1 MKNPLKKKKHRFR
14 NFMCY
19 FATYIAVTFCMA
31 FVVVATANTT
41 FSNTPPTISME
52 EETTLNK
59 VIGNLMSLEDTS
71 LKLGLTANNDGTE
84 LSFDGDIDL
93 KVYSGF
99 SNVDVAISGDIVY
112 NGMAINVA
120 LTYKDGNIYVSL
132 NDDNYI
138 IQATSFVNGI
148 VGTLALCG
156 VDLGTASDL
165 MSNFDMSMLD
175 SLEDSISEEVTD
187 DGIVMTL
194 ALSDSIQVIINV
206 DNDYNITNISLGDTA
221 LGGFNIG
228 AEVGFESINTGLDV
242 EKKPADYVDVTAISN
257 VMEACVN
264 TFKNK
269 KFDLSVDVNDFTTN
283 IKFDRSQDLR
293 VKLSTSLADNDLIVN
308 YIDDDIY
315 VDYSILKLKTNNV
328 TESIKYIMGLVG
340 DNLPSMDDALNS
352 IDLEK
357 LLGLVSNIKLQ
368 DITVDGNETTI
379 SVGGYSINLE
389 IADKCLKGLEFNV
402 NGTSVIV
409 RISTDS
415 DFEIITDG
423 EYINVENFAILI
435 EPIKNIVTEK
445 AFSGQLTL
453 QAGDVEIV
461 GDIKADFNDGVRVDL
476 KSDVY
481 NVPVDVKII
490 NDQLY
495 VSVFDVNYVAKFD
508 TIVGLTK
515 DVLDGL
521 NIESVQLPSMALDGI
536 IRMLEYSSS
545 GFILNYNDFDFEI
558 LLNDDNFSRLV
569 VSGEDFELGL
579 DLNVE
584 RPTFDVVNDSKY
596 NTFDY
601 SLDDIKQLVN
611 NLIKKQYSYGGTI
624 EIADKTIDIALKL
637 DITNSLLCDVTIGY
651 EDYIL
656 NLHIEDEVYYVDFDG
671 IKIKG
676 DFSGI
681 KDIVATISKLL
692 EYVDVESPEVSDVL
706 SNIEMPNITLQKIKL
721 NGKTLEIAFNDIEID
736 LTIDNYNLA
745 NVKVV
750 ADDFKIDLTNKE
762 WQDIAFSD
770 NQKKEYL
777 ADVNQ
782 LLDIAERIVNVK
794 NQPYIEANVVFNT
807 PSFSGSVK
815 LNYERDKDI
824 VKFSTT
830 IMDID
835 IVGYIYDG
843 KLQLNLMDVCFEV
856 KFEDIDIAKLSE
868 VFGIEKDE
876 LEDVM
881 TVMAGAMGSITLDE
895 FSTSSTDMRL
905 VVNGVE
911 IVINAFDEVLNSVFV
926 VGSDWDVTLVM
937 KYPNYNKININNN
950 KIIRL
955 DNFTDVLCAFY
966 NTFKYKTLS
975 GTINMAFPFG
985 NEINNLML
993 NYGIKFDGGIK
1004 AYINTTFKGL
1014 EVNIYVVNDTIYL
1027 DILDM
1032 KIKVQ
1037 LSEINDIFGW
1047 INDTFGDYMP
1057 DLDKFKDMDLSDIS
1071 LDFIDNVSISSN
1083 SLKATLFNN
1092 INIVADYSDVFNE
1105 IYFGYGDIDMT
1116 LYCTSFSEWILDSID
1131 DSEYLGY
1138 EVITDKIESVLTL
1151 MDTRA
1156 FAFDLGVDI
1165 FKNDILDMDI
1175 DFDAMFDVSS
1185 GIEMYASGT
1194 IDNAGLVIA
1203 YQNEFVFVNYDGLK
1217 LAINKNN
1224 LNEILGIVMS
1234 AMGLTKGESDL
1245 DMGNLQEII
1254 PQVVLGN
1261 PLNMLS
1267 YISGLEITDNS
1278 LSVVIKE
1285 SIFDSS
1291 STNNFKIS
1299 IDFCDNG
1306 IDRIYINNLHANG
1319 NVVNVN
1325 LVMKEFSG
1333 VTEITDAGS
1342 YIDISNSSD
1351 LIRAFVSTSA
1361 LNDFHIVGKAKVSGT
1376 IFGTEIVD
1384 KRVDIDI
1391 RVKLIDKKPVVSV
1404 AITNIPV
1411 IIFVNRDGLP
1421 TFATSN
1427 DDRALY
1433 LYYKDGYF
1441 YIYRHETYSGSKT
1454 YEKKLKL
1461 STAEFLSDPL
1471 EYLLGYGLGFED
1483 YIMKEIKESLLLS
1496 SNRPTP
1502 IDMGNVLLGYRQED
1516 DGSHTV
1522 TINLQ
1527 EIAYNDMLGT
1537 ADINLST
1544 TEINDKQYMFSMKFA
1559 MDMPLTSNIK
1569 LYIETD
1575 NSSGNLILTDIGSP
1589 VDVTEALQYM
1599 ENYSYGANQK
1609 YEATNGEWKKSD
1621 EIIYTITF
1629 ESNCDQS
1636 VDPIQGCEGDA
1647 ITIPSLTDYETDDG
1661 VVRKQYYFAGWFK
1674 ESECINAWVGSTI
1687 PRGDVTLY
1695 AKWNVVTTYYRTIT
1709 FNSLGGKSLPSI
1721 TALAGSSVSIPTL
1734 AIKQE
1739 LEETLTKTYTFLGWY
1754 LDENCTMVFN
1764 SNTMPDKDVTLY
1776 AKWSEPTIEYTRRLT
1791 VYDNNQVVGTIYIKA
1806 GEIIEFKDI
1815 DEIRSTTRY
1824 YADAN
1829 YLTEITD
1836 LTMPDHDLDIHIR
1849 NYYNVEIRSEYGTV
1863 VAIIGTYLQGEEFS
1877 IPTQNSFYTDDGT
1890 QTLRVDYIFN
1900 GYKANGVIEDVAGTY
1915 VSPNKDVVIVADWQ
1929 VTTRYYYTVT
1939 LETKTTGL
1947 ENTADKGVT
1956 VYEDFKV
1963 LEGET
1968 IDLSVYQPT
1977 CVYKWVI
1984 WYHCNFK
1991 GWQYDGNTVTSVVM
2005 PAQNITIKA
2014 KWSTPLGGKD

>member
-31 FVVVATANTT
+31 FVMVATANTT
-41 FSNTPPTISME
+41 FSNTPPIISTE

-71 LKLGLTANNDGTE
+71 LKLGLTANNNGTA
-84 LSFDGDIDL
+84 LSFDGNIDL

-99 SNVDVAISGDIVY
+99 SNVDVGIDGDIIY
-112 NGMAINVA
+112 NGMTINVA
-120 LTYKDGNIYVSL
+120 LTYKDGYIYVSL

-138 IQATSFVNGI
+138 IHTTSFLNGI

-175 SLEDSISEEVTD
+175 GLEESITEEVTD

-194 ALSDSIQVIINV
+194 ALSDAIQVVIDV
-206 DNDYNITNISLGDTA
+206 DNDYNIKNISLGDTV

-228 AEVGFESINTGLDV
+228 AEVGFESINSGLNV
-242 EKKPADYVDVTAISN
+242 EKKPADYVDVTAISD

-269 KFDLSVDVNDFTTN
+269 KFDIDVDVNDFTTN
-283 IKFDRSQDLR
+283 IKFDRSQDIR
-293 VKLSTSLADNDLIVN
+293 AKLSTTLANNDMVVN
-308 YIDDDIY
+308 YIDDDVY
-315 VDYSILKLKTNNV
+315 VDYSILKLKTSNV
-328 TESIKYIMGLVG
+328 SESIKFIIGLVG
-340 DNLPSMDDALNS
+340 DNLPSMDDALGD
-352 IDLEK
+352 IDVEQ
-357 LLGLVSNIKLQ
+357 LLGLVKNIKLQ
-368 DITVDGNETTI
+368 DITVDDNITTI
-379 SVGGYSINLE
+379 DVGGYSINLE

-402 NGTSVIV
+402 NGTSVVV
-409 RISTDS
+409 RISTDC
-415 DFEIITDG
+415 DFEITTSG
-423 EYINVENFAILI
+423 EYIDVENFAILV

-461 GDIKADFNDGVRVDL
+461 SDIKADFNDGVRVDL

-490 NDQLY
+490 NNQLY

-508 TIVGLTK
+508 TIVGLAK
-515 DVLDGL
+515 DVLAGL
-521 NIESVQLPSMALDGI
+521 NIGDVQLPSVVLDGVI
-536 IRMLEYSSS
+536 KMLEYSSN
-545 GFILNYNDFDFEI
+545 GFILNYNDFNFEI
-558 LLNDDNFSRLV
+558 LLNNDNFSRLV

-584 RPTFDVVNDSKY
+584 KPTFDVVDDSKY

-624 EIADKTIDIALKL
+624 EINGETIDIALRL

-651 EDYIL
+651 KDYAL

-676 DFSGI
+676 DFSGV

-692 EYVDVESPEVSDVL
+692 EYVDVELPNVAGL

-721 NGKTLEIAFNDIEID
+721 NGKTLEIAFNDVEID

-745 NVKVV
+745 GIKVT
-750 ADDFKIDLTNKE
+750 ANDLKIELASND
-762 WQDIAFSD
+762 WQDIAFTST
-770 NQKKEYL
+770 QKKEYL

-815 LNYERDKDI
+815 LNYEKNTN
-824 VKFSTT
+824 VLEFSTT

-856 KFEDIDIAKLSE
+856 KFEDIDIEKLSE
-868 VFGIEKDE
+868 VFGIERGE
-876 LEDVM
+876 LSDVM
-881 TVMAGAMGSITLDE
+881 TVMTGAMGSVSLDE
-895 FSTSSTDMRL
+895 FSTSSTDMRM

-926 VGSDWDVTLVM
+926 VGDDWDVALVM

-955 DNFTDVLCAFY
+955 DNFTDVLSAFY

-1057 DLDKFKDMDLSDIS
+1057 DLDKFKDTTLSDIS
-1071 LDFIDNVSISSN
+1071 LDFIDNVSITSN
-1083 SLKATLFNN
+1083 SLKATLFNSV
-1092 INIVADYSDVFNE
+1092 NIVADYTDVFNE
-1105 IYFGYGDIDMT
+1105 IYFGYGDIDLT

-1131 DSEYLGY
+1131 DNEYLGY
-1138 EVITDKIESVLTL
+1138 EVVTDKIESVLSL
-1151 MDTRA
+1151 VETRA
-1156 FAFDLGVDI
+1156 FAFDLSVDI
-1165 FKNDILDMDI
+1165 YKNGVLDMDI
-1175 DFDAMFDVSS
+1175 DFDAMFDASS

-1194 IDNAGLVIA
+1194 MDNAELIIA

-1261 PLNMLS
+1261 PLNMLG

-1291 STNNFKIS
+1291 SASDFRVT
-1299 IDFCDNG
+1299 IDFDGTG
-1306 IDRIYINNLHANG
+1306 IEKIYINDLHANG
-1319 NVVNVN
+1319 NVVNVV
-1325 LVMKEFSG
+1325 LTVKEFGG
-1333 VTEITDAGS
+1333 VTEITDASS

-1376 IFGTEIVD
+1376 IFGVEIVD
-1384 KRVDIDI
+1384 KRVDIDV
-1391 RVKLIDKKPVVSV
+1391 RVKLVDKKPVVSV

-1411 IIFVNRDGLP
+1411 IVFVNRDGLP

-1461 STAEFLSDPL
+1461 STAEFFSDPL
-1471 EYLLGYGLGFED
+1471 EYILGYGLGFED
-1483 YIMKEIKESLLLS
+1483 KIMKEIKESLLLS

-1502 IDMGNVLLGYRQED
+1502 IDMGNVLLGYKQED

-1544 TEINDKQYMFSMKFA
+1544 TKVDGKQYMFSMKFA
-1559 MDMPLTSNIK
+1559 MDMPLTNNIK

-1575 NSSGNLILTDIGSP
+1575 NSSGDLILTDIGSP
-1589 VDVTEALQYM
+1589 VDIMGALQYI
-1599 ENYSYGANQK
+1599 ESYTYGANQK
-1609 YEATNGEWKKSD
+1609 YVATNGEWKKSD
-1621 EIIYTITF
+1621 EVIYTITF

-1636 VDPIQGCEGDA
+1636 VSPIQGCEGDA
-1647 ITIPSLTDYETDDG
+1647 VTIPSLTDYETDDG

-1674 ESECINAWVGSTI
+1674 ESECVNAWAGSTI
-1687 PRGDVTLY
+1687 PRGDTTLY

-1721 TALAGSSVSIPTL
+1721 TALAGSGVSIPTL

-1739 LEETLTKTYTFLGWY
+1739 VEESLTKTYTFLGWY
-1754 LDENCTMVFN
+1754 LDENCTKLFN
-1764 SNTMPDKDVTLY
+1764 SSTMPNEDVTLY
-1776 AKWSEPTIEYTRRLT
+1776 AKWSDPTIEYTRRLT

-1815 DEIRSTTRY
+1815 DEIKSTTRY

-1863 VAIIGTYLQGEEFS
+1863 VAIIGTYLQGEGFS

-1890 QTLRVDYIFN
+1890 QTLRVDYTFN
-1900 GYKANGVIEDVAGTY
+1900 GYKVNGVIEDVAGTF

-1929 VTTRYYYTVT
+1929 VTTKYYYTVT
-1939 LETKTTGL
+1939 LDTKTTGL
-1947 ENTADKGVT
+1947 ESTADKGVT

-1977 CVYKWVI
+1977 CVYKWGI